1 MPFRLCRTGQAI
13 TEAWKQDTF
22 QWPTQNKWKRDFLT
36 TRARHS
42 RQDQDVVVITLF
54 LEVIVINIIIRIIII
69 VRVFFIAVSNVITK
83 LIPTINLAAKIT
95 AFTPCLPRL
104 RSISLAQ
111 PGLTS
116 GKLRLLPV
124 VVTVCHYWDPFTMK
138 ETQFLL
144 SFIVTKS

>member
-42 RQDQDVVVITLF
+42 RQDQDVLVITLL
-54 LEVIVINIIIRIIII
+54 LEVIVINIILRIII

-83 LIPTINLAAKIT
+83 LIHTINLAAKIT
-95 AFTPCLPRL
+95 VFTSCLPRL

-111 PGLTS
+111 PGLTRWGTAS
-116 GKLRLLPV
+116 AAGCSHA
-124 VVTVCHYWDPFTMK
+124 CHYWNPFTLK
-138 ETQFLL
+138 ESQFLL
-144 SFIVTKS
+144 SFIATKS